1 MSIHKTYTHVLLY
14 SGLFMN
20 KSFEL
25 FAFQVP
31 NNEEETEESL
41 AHADHSK
48 NKAEV

>member
-1 MSIHKTYTHVLLY
+1 MSYL
-14 SGLFMN
+14 GLFMS
-20 KSFEL
+20 KSFKL